1 MTSVEREALALLW
14 EAFPEPASEPHKS
27 WDNVLDRAGVERVAL
42 YDAVRGSDSRHTN
55 RKGSVRSRRASV
67 SRLRPRS
74 MQVRVL
80 SLAVAAA
87 AVAAAVLLWPGTDQ
101 TSILDRARG
110 ALAGGPVLHLVLQ
123 DEAAGELID
132 LSNGTETTIH
142 TEREIWYDPHRG
154 MRERSTF
161 GGAVQSD
168 VVRTP
173 DQLATHEDAFLRGFL
188 TRYRSALQGGTATVV
203 AEGTLHGTPVTWLRI
218 AAESLPDVADR
229 RDHLWA
235 QEVAV
240 ARDSGV
246 PVYLRET
253 RDGEPGP
260 NTGAAVLS
268 FETLP
273 AGAVDL
279 APRPEASP
287 TAISGGTLGTI
298 SAREA
303 DALLGGRAPS
313 LGEKFAGLPLAL
325 IQQTHYASGYDRAT
339 GRWQHETRGARFF
352 YGSAPGEVPD
362 YNAPY
367 LSVGGTTELFP
378 GVAFG
383 PRGYVPP
390 PGMLLLQTD
399 RRGILRL
406 HGVFVTIEASEK
418 EAVIAAARALQQVR

>member
-1 MTSVEREALALLW
+1 MTPERDARALLW

-27 WDNVLDRAGVERVAL
+27 WDNVLDRAGVKRVAL
-42 YDAVRGSDSRHTN
+42 YDAVQGSDRAHTN
-55 RKGSVRSRRASV
+55 GPDPIRPRRARV
-67 SRLRPRS
+67 SRVRPRS
-74 MQVRVL
+74 VQVRVL

-87 AVAAAVLLWPGTDQ
+87 AVAAAVLLWPGGDQ
-101 TSILDRARG
+101 TSILDRARA

-123 DEAAGELID
+123 DEAAGELVD
-132 LSNGTETTIH
+132 LSSGTATTIH
-142 TEREIWYDPHRG
+142 AEREIWYDPQRG
-154 MRERSTF
+154 LRERSTF

-173 DQLATHEDAFLRGFL
+173 DKLATHEDAFLRGFL
-188 TRYRSALQGGTATVV
+188 TRYRSALQSGTATVV
-203 AEGTLHGTPVTWLRI
+203 GEGTLDGTPVTWLQI
-218 AAESLPDVADR
+218 AAESLPDVADH

-240 ARDSGV
+240 ARDSGI
-246 PVYLRET
+246 PVFLRET

-260 NTGAAVLS
+260 DTGAAVLS

-279 APRPEASP
+279 APRLESP
-287 TAISGGTLGTI
+287 ATAISTGTEGTI
-298 SAREA
+298 SARA
-303 DALLGGRAPS
+303 ANALLGGRAVS
-313 LGEKFAGLPLAL
+313 LGDEFAALSLAL
-325 IQQTHYASGYDRAT
+325 IQQTRVAVGYDQVT

-352 YGSAPGEVPD
+352 YGTTRDGIPD

-367 LSVGGTTELFP
+367 LSLGETTELFP
-378 GVAFG
+378 GVEFG

-390 PGMLLLQTD
+390 PGTVLLQTD

-406 HGVFVTIEASEK
+406 HGVYITIESSAK
-418 EAVIAAARALQQVR
+418 ETVLAAARALRQVS